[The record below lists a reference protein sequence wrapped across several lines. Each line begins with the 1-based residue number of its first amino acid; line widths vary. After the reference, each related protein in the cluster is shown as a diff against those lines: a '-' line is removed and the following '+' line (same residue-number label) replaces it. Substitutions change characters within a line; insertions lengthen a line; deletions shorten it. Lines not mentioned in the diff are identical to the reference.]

1 MSDVSGIVMRADF
14 LSLLLVLD
22 TGRLG
27 KMMGAKVEMEVVLE
41 KIGEVAEI
49 V

>member
-14 LSLLLVLD
+14 LSLLLVL
-22 TGRLG
+22 
-27 KMMGAKVEMEVVLE
+27 E
-41 KIGEVAEI
+41 KIGEVAKI